1 LCGAFS
7 SCCDTADPSIPAERT
22 LTRSEPPNAG
32 SGIPRCVSA
41 FKHFR
46 NKDFGVLVA
55 NSLIPTSQAMSDD
68 QHCAIVD
75 AISEPPKGPTLAFAL
90 ARVSSLY
97 INLMLLVVVG

>member
-1 LCGAFS
+1 
-7 SCCDTADPSIPAERT
+7 
-22 LTRSEPPNAG
+22 
-32 SGIPRCVSA
+32 
-41 FKHFR
+41 
-46 NKDFGVLVA
+46 
-55 NSLIPTSQAMSDD
+55 MSDD